1 MIALLTTL
9 GLGALAPLLAA
20 AGGWLTVI
28 GGPVAGVAGLL
39 SRRVSG
45 PTLKL
50 ILVVVAVLA
59 VIIAVVGFTAHYEHL
74 KDKAA
79 DFLVL
84 QPKIAA
90 LERDLG
96 CDGRDENERELFTC
110 IPARDRDAAEAKAA
124 ALRKLQGDMALALEF
139 ERRRADQNAAELA
152 DANAAIERS
161 SAADDGPLPKVM
173 RDNWARE
180 RARRGLK

>member
-1 MIALLTTL
+1 MITLLTTL

-28 GGPVAGVAGLL
+28 GGPLAGISGLIARKL
-39 SRRVSG
+39 PG
-45 PTLKL
+45 GTLKL
-50 ILVVVAVLA
+50 VLIGVAVLA
-59 VIIAVVGFTAHYEHL
+59 AVIAIAGFTAHYEHL
-74 KDKAA
+74 KNAA
-79 DFLVL
+79 SDLAAL

-90 LERDLG
+90 LAQDLG
-96 CDGRDENERELFTC
+96 CDGRDENERDLFAC

-124 ALRKLQGDMALALEF
+124 ALRKQQADMALALEF